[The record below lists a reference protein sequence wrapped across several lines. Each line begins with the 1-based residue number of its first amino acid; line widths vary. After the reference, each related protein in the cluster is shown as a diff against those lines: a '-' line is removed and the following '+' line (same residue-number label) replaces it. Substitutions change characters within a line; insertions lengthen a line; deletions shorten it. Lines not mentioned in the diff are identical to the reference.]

1 MFNNHKVINKIMKN
15 NIIERIFFLLFV
27 PVVLS
32 FAFSSCDYWR
42 YISLDCINQT
52 SLPVNVKYSIIVGY
66 KSDSILHN
74 AVNKKVEPGA
84 CFKEVFVV
92 PWGAKKTLCKK
103 DIAAFE
109 FETLGKSV
117 RFEGP
122 EEVMKIFSHRGD
134 DKDSYIFFITDSL
147 FVSKE

>member
-1 MFNNHKVINKIMKN
+1 MKHKTIEKIC
-15 NIIERIFFLLFV
+15 I
-27 PVVLS
+27 LS
-32 FAFSSCDYWR
+32 FVAFSFSSCDYWR

-52 SLPVNVKYSIIVGY
+52 SFPVNVRYSRIVAY
-66 KSDSILHN
+66 VNDSILYN
-74 AVNKKVEPGA
+74 TVDKKVEPGT
-84 CFKEVFVV
+84 CFNELFVV

-103 DIAAFE
+103 EIINFE
-109 FETLGKSV
+109 FETPKKIV

-134 DKDSYIFFITDSL
+134 EKDSYIFFITDSL